1 MSIKKEK
8 IAGEIIDVSIKS
20 TSLKSASYNLLSER
34 LSITFNSGTTYE
46 YRKVPMLEFTKF
58 RLAKSQGTYFN
69 KYIAKDYK
77 FKKVN

>member
-20 TSLKSASYNLLSER
+20 SSIKSTSYNMLSEN
-34 LSITFNSGTTYE
+34 LTITFNSGVSYE
-46 YRKVPMLEFTKF
+46 YRKVPTLEFTKF

-69 KYIAKDYK
+69 KYISSNYK
-77 FKKVN
+77 FKKVD

>member
-20 TSLKSASYNLLSER
+20 SSLKSASYNLLSER
-34 LSITFNSGTTYE
+34 LTITFNSGTVYE

-77 FKKVN
+77 FKKVD

>member
-8 IAGEIIDVSIKS
+8 IAGEIIDVIIKS
-20 TSLKSASYNLLSER
+20 SSIKSASYNVLSEK
-34 LSITFNSGTTYE
+34 LTIKFNSGTSYE

-58 RLAKSQGTYFN
+58 RLAKSQGTFFN

-77 FKKVN
+77 FKKVD